1 MRSRDPR
8 GAGPRGGLEI
18 APRYRGSGTAVWVG
32 LGPSVRGAA
41 ARDVSTLLVRW
52 TQRARGGRRQRRVQR
67 PTGHAHGFRAHGVG
81 FDCGSGRPRPGG
93 IAGAGGVELQLGAD
107 SLKRSSNTWV
117 SNSNAPRP
125 RSRAPYM
132 SLTKLS
138 QLHSAFPRQE
148 SRCATKGGW
157 KTRSRPWA
165 LSAGSRRPAVW
176 RTRPRWRA

>member
-1 MRSRDPR
+1 MRRDVGRTRMRSRDPR

-18 APRYRGSGTAVWVG
+18 APRCRGSGTAVWVG

-81 FDCGSGRPRPGG
+81 FSIG
-93 IAGAGGVELQLGAD
+93 IPDRTGFFAGAGGVELQLGAD

-125 RSRAPYM
+125 RSRAP
-132 SLTKLS
+132 
-138 QLHSAFPRQE
+138 
-148 SRCATKGGW
+148 
-157 KTRSRPWA
+157 
-165 LSAGSRRPAVW
+165 
-176 RTRPRWRA
+176 

>member
-81 FDCGSGRPRPGG
+81 FDWVCYNFGFR
-93 IAGAGGVELQLGAD
+93 AGLPARRGVELQLGAD

-125 RSRAPYM
+125 RSRAP
-132 SLTKLS
+132 
-138 QLHSAFPRQE
+138 
-148 SRCATKGGW
+148 
-157 KTRSRPWA
+157 
-165 LSAGSRRPAVW
+165 
-176 RTRPRWRA
+176 

>member
-1 MRSRDPR
+1 MRRDVGRTRMRSRDPR

-81 FDCGSGRPRPGG
+81 FDWDSGR
-93 IAGAGGVELQLGAD
+93 D
-107 SLKRSSNTWV
+107 SL
-117 SNSNAPRP
+117 
-125 RSRAPYM
+125 
-132 SLTKLS
+132 
-138 QLHSAFPRQE
+138 
-148 SRCATKGGW
+148 
-157 KTRSRPWA
+157 
-165 LSAGSRRPAVW
+165 PA
-176 RTRPRWRA
+176 RGA

>member
-1 MRSRDPR
+1 MRRDVGRTRMRSRDPR

-81 FDCGSGRPRPGG
+81 FDWDIRTAILCRRGGRRAA
-93 IAGAGGVELQLGAD
+93 AGRRFIKAQL
-107 SLKRSSNTWV
+107 
-117 SNSNAPRP
+117 
-125 RSRAPYM
+125 
-132 SLTKLS
+132 
-138 QLHSAFPRQE
+138 
-148 SRCATKGGW
+148 
-157 KTRSRPWA
+157 
-165 LSAGSRRPAVW
+165 
-176 RTRPRWRA
+176 

>member
-1 MRSRDPR
+1 MRRDVGRTRMRSRDPR

-81 FDCGSGRPRPGG
+81 FDWVCYNFNRCHT
-93 IAGAGGVELQLGAD
+93 I
-107 SLKRSSNTWV
+107 RSFNCTIIY
-117 SNSNAPRP
+117 NF
-125 RSRAPYM
+125 
-132 SLTKLS
+132 
-138 QLHSAFPRQE
+138 H
-148 SRCATKGGW
+148 
-157 KTRSRPWA
+157 TR
-165 LSAGSRRPAVW
+165 
-176 RTRPRWRA
+176 